1 MEDHRSGHRNRL
13 KSKYLE
19 NSANLVYDYEA
30 LELLLTYAIPRKDVK
45 PVAKDLIERFGT
57 IEKVFQ
63 ANEKQLCTVNGIG
76 QNAAVLIML
85 VKDIQIRCAKSKN
98 SNIRFLSSSDAAVD
112 YFKNLLGS
120 ELNEKFVL
128 ASLDNSS
135 RIIACHTI
143 AKGDVNHI
151 DINPRDIMETVL
163 LDNASRVIIAHNHP
177 SGGAEPSANDID
189 FTLNVRNILSSIN
202 VKLVDHVIIGEDETL
217 SMRGTHRFSR
227 YFSKDNSL
235 DYNR

>member
-1 MEDHRSGHRNRL
+1 MEDYRSGHRNRL

-57 IEKVFQ
+57 LEKVFQ
-63 ANEKQLCTVNGIG
+63 ANEKQLCSVNGIG

-85 VKDIQIRCAKSKN
+85 VKDLQIRCSKSKN
-98 SNIRFLSSSDAAVD
+98 SNIRYLSSSGAAVD

-120 ELNEKFVL
+120 ELKEKFVL
-128 ASLDNSS
+128 ASLDNSN

-143 AKGDVNHI
+143 AQGDINHI

-189 FTLNVRNILSSIN
+189 FTLNVRNILSSVN
-202 VKLVDHVIIGEDETL
+202 VKLEDHVIIGENETL
-217 SMRGTHRFSR
+217 SMRGTRRFSR
-227 YFSKDNSL
+227 YFTKDNTL